1 MEVLLMSTKATE
13 ESKRRAETAM
23 GDLAKDVGLKH
34 ETGGLKDETQSGQS
48 LKQVFGRLFGRV
60 QGTSRKNS

>member
-1 MEVLLMSTKATE
+1 MEVLMSTKATE
-13 ESKRRAETAM
+13 ETKRRAETAM

-34 ETGGLKDETQSGQS
+34 ETGGLKDEAQSGQS
-48 LKQVFGRLFGRV
+48 LKQAFGRLFGRI

>member
-1 MEVLLMSTKATE
+1 MSTKATE
-13 ESKRRAETAM
+13 ETKRKAESAM

-34 ETGGLKDETQSGQS
+34 ETGGLKDEAQSAQP
-48 LKQVFGRLFGRV
+48 LKQAFGKLLGRI